1 MKKKTDVRALTVA
14 SVLIA
19 LAFISVFVLKFKVT
33 FLSFDFKDAILSV
46 ISLMYGPVL
55 GIISVC
61 IVAVLEFLT
70 VSDTGVY
77 GLIMNIISSGTF
89 ALAVGFV
96 YKYKRSLSGAII
108 ASLVAVISVTVMM
121 LLANIIVT
129 PFYMHYPRSAVIQ
142 LIPTL
147 LLPFNLAK
155 SVMNASV
162 MLIIYKPVTTLL
174 KRIGLIKGGSTGYRF
189 GLKAILL
196 TVISVL
202 VLGAAA
208 YFVISVLN
216 GSIEFF

>member
-174 KRIGLIKGGSTGYRF
+174 KRIGLIKGGSTGYS
-189 GLKAILL
+189 LA
-196 TVISVL
+196 
-202 VLGAAA
+202 
-208 YFVISVLN
+208 
-216 GSIEFF
+216 